1 MGLIDVA
8 AEASRFAIA
17 ETSEILG
24 FFDPLGIG
32 RATIGAVLP
41 GVAQIQTPSERT
53 RMGLLSVAL
62 SAGARLLGI
71 GAQAAPTLAR
81 GVVPQVTR
89 IAGRAAQSPA
99 ARAALAAGLGGGAVA
114 TGFGVFG
121 GDGAAPGG
129 FPAAPGGGP
138 QFVMTEDG
146 SMVTISPQT
155 GRPIRPDRLLL
166 AGHKLPGGAKIVFIS
181 ADRRLIGVK
190 ITRRRTPFSGEVRKV
205 RRTIRGCQKVLA
217 ATKPRKRSD

>member
-8 AEASRFAIA
+8 AEVSRFAIA
-17 ETSEILG
+17 ETSEIIG
-24 FFDPLGIG
+24 FFDPLGIS
-32 RATIGAVLP
+32 RAAIGTVLP
-41 GVAQIQTPSERT
+41 AIGQIQTPTERT
-53 RMGLLSVAL
+53 RMGLI
-62 SAGARLLGI
+62 SAGLGFLTRLATG
-71 GAQAAPTLAR
+71 GAATAVRT
-81 GVVPQVTR
+81 GGR

-99 ARAALAAGLGGGAVA
+99 GRAALAAAGGGAAVA
-114 TGFGVFG
+114 GGVAAFG
-121 GDGAAPGG
+121 GDGAVPGA

-181 ADRRLIGVK
+181 ADRRLIGIK
-190 ITRRRTPFSGEVRKV
+190 ITRRRTPFSAEVRKV